1 MVDGDGDGDGDG
13 NSATVKSFKDLLQTT
28 GQDLRCPPVPQRTR
42 STEGKVMSI
51 MTAKRRKRIL
61 LDHCHVLNPPIDGE
75 FRCARVTVTPA
86 TGLWALQ
93 ACLGLSLEASLTR
106 ELLSLR

>member
-1 MVDGDGDGDGDG
+1 MMIIPIIVIPIIII
-13 NSATVKSFKDLLQTT
+13 AIITI
-28 GQDLRCPPVPQRTR
+28 RCV
-42 STEGKVMSI
+42 
-51 MTAKRRKRIL
+51 
-61 LDHCHVLNPPIDGE
+61 
-75 FRCARVTVTPA
+75 RVTVTLA